1 MSVLEEKNKKAQQAE
16 APQKEDASSTSS
28 EVLDAE
34 LEDSPDMEKQSVEDA
49 SEETSPSMELEDA
62 RDPGKGPL
70 KTRPIRGLPFFRGR
84 FARDKKSKKIRRR
97 RVKKKR
103 RKERKAPTNFK
114 QELFTIPNILT
125 YIRIGMLPLILVIV
139 NQDSRQFSFWAAIIF
154 AFAAFTDLFDG
165 YFARK
170 LNQVTILGKLLDP
183 LADKLIVSGILII
196 LVPMGRVASWLVI
209 VLLAR
214 EFAITGLRGIAAS
227 EGMVIAASPLAKFKT
242 IYQML
247 ALFCL
252 LLHFPYRIDYFGMF
266 ELLLNFHRI
275 GIFFLY
281 LALCLSLASGFDYFW
296 KFGVAINSKYASR
309 STPGTASA

>member
-1 MSVLEEKNKKAQQAE
+1 MSVLEEKNKNAPDETTPESEESKTPSVEEPKEAQE
-16 APQKEDASSTSS
+16 ETSS
-28 EVLDAE
+28 EVQEEEVSESSQE
-34 LEDSPDMEKQSVEDA
+34 LPAADGSK
-49 SEETSPSMELEDA
+49 
-62 RDPGKGPL
+62 KGL
-70 KTRPIRGLPFFRGR
+70 RTRPIRGLPFFRGR
-84 FARDKKSKKIRRR
+84 FARDKKSKKVRRR

-103 RKERKAPTNFK
+103 PKKDRKPPSNFK
-114 QELFTIPNILT
+114 QELLTVPNILT
-125 YIRIGMLPLILVIV
+125 YLRIAMLPLILVIV
-139 NQDSRQFSFWAAIIF
+139 NQDSRQFSFWAALIF
-154 AFAAFTDLFDG
+154 AVAAFTDLFDG

-196 LVPMGRVASWLVI
+196 LVPMGRVASWIVI
-209 VLLAR
+209 ILLAR

-252 LLHFPYRIDYFGMF
+252 LIHFPYRIDYFGMF

-275 GIFFLY
+275 GMFFLY
-281 LALCLSLASGFDYFW
+281 LALGLSLASGFEYFW
-296 KFGVAINSKYASR
+296 KFGVAINSKYAS
-309 STPGTASA
+309 SAKSASAS